1 MYYAVYVKT
10 ILSCIEIPKG
20 LYKFIMLCT
29 SKQYFLALKYLR
41 KGRIERGGG
50 GGHRD
55 EVNAVEQELNDEL
68 CKFCEEHSGATGEWY
83 IDISK
88 AKNPGRERW
97 QFGPT
102 QYETDDMM

>member
-41 KGRIERGGG
+41 EGRIERGG
-50 GGHRD
+50 
-55 EVNAVEQELNDEL
+55 EVVTETRLMQLNR
-68 CKFCEEHSGATGEWY
+68 
-83 IDISK
+83 
-88 AKNPGRERW
+88 N
-97 QFGPT
+97 
-102 QYETDDMM
+102 